1 MLHVVICGENTQFSA
16 VLSTQCCVD
25 CSHWAV
31 HLGHSVTQFC
41 PSVSWHMVGDSESVE
56 KLQDSM
62 LSKYGPWLLS
72 WQLLLIPRH
81 ALSPSHTK
89 FCGRPRGALCPG
101 ACSLSWS
108 LGERFLCGNR
118 KAGASAQSSRSPGLC
133 LRFLYPWLGVGMKPV
148 QALPGTAD
156 PWDMRCKQQTK
167 SL

>member
-56 KLQDSM
+56 RLQDSM

-81 ALSPSHTK
+81 ALHPSHTK

-101 ACSLSWS
+101 AYSLAWS

-118 KAGASAQSSRSPGLC
+118 KCPVLQVPRSLSPFPFSVAGGWHEACSGSARDCGP
-133 LRFLYPWLGVGMKPV
+133 LGH
-148 QALPGTAD
+148 AL
-156 PWDMRCKQQTK
+156 
-167 SL
+167 